1 MVAVLCELYP
11 VETTFYTAQ
20 VLGMSETAVKNKA
33 KELGIVKFA
42 KSLRMKR
49 TAHIGSHF
57 HTCSFSEMGKELGIS
72 KMSVSRIAGQ
82 LGLKRSPAERHD
94 ITSRVRSDMIHRER
108 RRVIFGLEPVTRIKV
123 GSNRARVR
131 LRSQLKRKGYTV
143 GGAQVSEKHSGFV
156 VNRGGATAEEVAFLI
171 KQVQKNVMKQFNVM
185 MQPEVRFVGFADT
198 EVRE

>member
-1 MVAVLCELYP
+1 MGKTKWNDHMVAVLCELYP

-49 TAHIGSHF
+49 AAHIGSHF

-72 KMSVSRIAGQ
+72 KTSVSRIAGQ
-82 LGLKRSPAERHD
+82 LGLKRSRTERHD

-123 GSNRARVR
+123 VSNRARVR

-143 GGAQVSEKHSGFV
+143 GGERNTLYYAEGFKRSERQEM
-156 VNRGGATAEEVAFLI
+156 RGIKLGLKFLPLST
-171 KQVQKNVMKQFNVM
+171 NVMTVS
-185 MQPEVRFVGFADT
+185 T
-198 EVRE
+198 II

>member
-1 MVAVLCELYP
+1 
-11 VETTFYTAQ
+11 
-20 VLGMSETAVKNKA
+20 
-33 KELGIVKFA
+33 
-42 KSLRMKR
+42 
-49 TAHIGSHF
+49 
-57 HTCSFSEMGKELGIS
+57 
-72 KMSVSRIAGQ
+72 MSVSRIAGQ
-82 LGLKRSPAERHD
+82 LGRKRSPAERHD

-123 GSNRARVR
+123 VSNRARVR
-131 LRSQLKRKGYTV
+131 LRSHLKRKGYTV

-171 KQVQKNVMKQFNVM
+171 KQVQKKVMKQFNVM

>member
-1 MVAVLCELYP
+1 MVAALRELYP

-20 VLGMSETAVKNKA
+20 ILGMSETAVKNKA

-49 TAHIGSHF
+49 AAHIGSHF
-57 HTCSFSEMGKELGIS
+57 HTCSFSEMAKELGIS
-72 KMSVSRIAGQ
+72 KTSVSRIAGDM
-82 LGLKRSPAERHD
+82 GLSRTQAERHD

-123 GSNRARVR
+123 VSNRARVR

-143 GGAQVSEKHSGFV
+143 GGERNILYYAEGFKRSERQEMRGIKLGLRFLPLSVMTVS
-156 VNRGGATAEEVAFLI
+156 TI
-171 KQVQKNVMKQFNVM
+171 I
-185 MQPEVRFVGFADT
+185 
-198 EVRE
+198 